1 MEVEAITEK
10 VFLKTCFER
19 SYGYKW
25 VKTKQKRELKIEG
38 RNWNWQRLRDENKY
52 VQPINQHL
60 DEYLPQARSC
70 IRSTGIKRDKWP
82 TIKIQC
88 DN

>member
-1 MEVEAITEK
+1 MKVEAVTEK

-25 VKTKQKRELKIEG
+25 LNTKQKRELKIKR
-38 RNWNWQRLRDENKY
+38 RNWNQERLRDENKFI
-52 VQPINQHL
+52 QPIHRHL

-70 IRSTGIKRDKWP
+70 MKRRAIKR
-82 TIKIQC
+82 QV
-88 DN
+88 